1 MTHLVVKTSL
11 LDHGD
16 EDVVGLAGDLYSLL
30 GNVAEDANGNA
41 RTGERM
47 AIYQRLVYAE
57 LPANCL

>member
-41 RTGERM
+41 RTGEGM
-47 AIYQRLVYAE
+47 AIY
-57 LPANCL
+57 